1 MTRRRLEVLQW
12 FALFAGPWAWAAQH
26 VLEFGLNN
34 ANCAVAVAYWNVPN
48 IALNIVI
55 ASIAA
60 AVVLAAEGAAFLV
73 FRETSNVDE
82 YEPGPLGRMKFFAQA
97 ALLGNVLFFVIVV
110 LDFVGSVHHGGCRQ
124 G

>member
-1 MTRRRLEVLQW
+1 MTHRRLEYLQW

-26 VLEFGLNN
+26 ALEFGINN

-48 IALNIVI
+48 IALHIVI
-55 ASIAA
+55 ASIVAV
-60 AVVLAAEGAAFLV
+60 VVLAAEGAAFLV
-73 FRETSNVDE
+73 FRATSEVGE
-82 YEPGPLGRMKFFAQA
+82 YDPGPLGRMRFFAEA

-110 LDFVGSVHHGGCRQ
+110 LDFVGSVHHGGCTQ